1 MPAVVMRLKKKLLLG
16 CLKMGEKNEVL
27 YWQEMRRETVNKII
41 KQVPLGD
48 QPAFYDAIR
57 DRYFSSNPYGR
68 FLSVATLIRFM
79 ESNAL
84 VNRLRGL
91 GNAESKLRTADWRN
105 NKDGYEQLQA
115 AIRDV
120 KLCRGI
126 IHENA

>member
-1 MPAVVMRLKKKLLLG
+1 
-16 CLKMGEKNEVL
+16 
-27 YWQEMRRETVNKII
+27 
-41 KQVPLGD
+41 
-48 QPAFYDAIR
+48 
-57 DRYFSSNPYGR
+57 
-68 FLSVATLIRFM
+68 M

-120 KLCRGI
+120 KLCRGLI
-126 IHENA
+126 LEIT